1 MDKVAAILSH
11 HYQMALYHFSMHSTL
26 QSAFTISKEV
36 NGSVRA
42 AVPTVFAQRI
52 WAKNVE
58 HLVTVLQVRR
68 FGPRERPVVHKTG
81 RLLIYVN
88 FMICIIYMLYVQ
100 YFYPILFFNVR
111 SKCFL
116 ALFNLIISPS
126 PLKFKTF
133 ENIIWYYLYAVQLF
147 YVFFK
152 ALCFVSFFFNQ
163 TSCLYVT

>member
-68 FGPRERPVVHKTG
+68 FCPRERPVVHKTG

-116 ALFNLIISPS
+116 TLFNLIIYHFS
-126 PLKFKTF
+126 PLKYKTF
-133 ENIIWYYLYAVQLF
+133 ENII
-147 YVFFK
+147 
-152 ALCFVSFFFNQ
+152 
-163 TSCLYVT
+163 